1 MALDA
6 PVLLLAVILTNAL
19 LLPVFRR
26 MRAPGWAIR
35 LRGRP
40 RTGVLVRIWFV
51 AGTALT
57 ALWLIGEQRGV
68 WNGLMLLLWI
78 GVPLGAIRLT
88 AFLFRK

>member
-6 PVLLLAVILTNAL
+6 AFLLLAVVLTNAL

-35 LRGRP
+35 LRERP
-40 RTGVLVRIWFV
+40 RKRVLVRTWLF
-51 AGTALT
+51 AGAALT
-57 ALWLIGEQRGV
+57 ALWFIGEQRGI

-78 GVPLGAIRLT
+78 GVPLAAIRLT